1 MSAAVKVD
9 ATGVLGGAHSLQERH
24 DRRRR
29 KVVEQFVL
37 ALVLMQQRHR
47 ADDRPL
53 YTSSLHARTHAH
65 GTNVN
70 ASNQWRG
77 QREFKVGGTS
87 LVSRLSACLTEANW
101 WRLIAE

>member
-24 DRRRR
+24 HGRRR

-37 ALVLMQQRHR
+37 ALILMEQRHR

-53 YTSSLHARTHAH
+53 YTSSLHARTHTAPMSMPAII
-65 GTNVN
+65 GEVD
-70 ASNQWRG
+70 AS
-77 QREFKVGGTS
+77 
-87 LVSRLSACLTEANW
+87 
-101 WRLIAE
+101 